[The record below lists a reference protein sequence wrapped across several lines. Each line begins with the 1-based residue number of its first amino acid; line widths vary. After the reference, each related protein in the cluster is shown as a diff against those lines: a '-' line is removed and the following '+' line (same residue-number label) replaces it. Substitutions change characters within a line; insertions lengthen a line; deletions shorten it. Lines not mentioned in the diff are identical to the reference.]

1 MLCRAEKWAKAISEG
16 VTILRTNRPVAL
28 RRYIE
33 KTSSRHDSA
42 SAAELKGPYGLVV
55 KADPNCEEAAR
66 KFLSDVESV
75 WLPAAVKFY
84 GEPDKE
90 RTPENPFVVT
100 LKRRQD
106 DKRVACSPGLDGF
119 TVFIPRD
126 DDDFSGTIGYMCGA
140 LLTRVAEPSW
150 VHYVLYVDR
159 LLSDA
164 VLGTDSGSSKIQSA
178 VNAGCKAEGNSRK
191 NFDSEQSWRYAMAM
205 KPRWRL
211 WAALEEVRKR
221 DGGFML
227 KYSQLKNLRHAEGRI
242 GGTITWRQMA
252 ELIGEAVGFDVV
264 EIFLR
269 YGMDMSRGDAVENED
284 GREHGNAVPVTHES
298 TEIFPCA
305 DPKSTKWKNRLPWRY
320 VTKYPVPSGGKKWME
335 PTFRDSSWKQTS
347 KPLGAGKS
355 KELMRIADRWSSSSL
370 YLRRHFAWKGGKVAR
385 VEFTLYHACNVKIYL
400 NGDLVL
406 DKVDRNDWWEK
417 IEIPVEA
424 FAAAL
429 RDGDNVL
436 AVEAQDNFGVRYFD
450 CGLTVEVEE
459 SK

>member
-1 MLCRAEKWAKAISEG
+1 
-16 VTILRTNRPVAL
+16 
-28 RRYIE
+28 
-33 KTSSRHDSA
+33 
-42 SAAELKGPYGLVV
+42 
-55 KADPNCEEAAR
+55 
-66 KFLSDVESV
+66 
-75 WLPAAVKFY
+75 
-84 GEPDKE
+84 
-90 RTPENPFVVT
+90 
-100 LKRRQD
+100 
-106 DKRVACSPGLDGF
+106 
-119 TVFIPRD
+119 
-126 DDDFSGTIGYMCGA
+126 
-140 LLTRVAEPSW
+140 
-150 VHYVLYVDR
+150 
-159 LLSDA
+159 
-164 VLGTDSGSSKIQSA
+164 
-178 VNAGCKAEGNSRK
+178 
-191 NFDSEQSWRYAMAM
+191 
-205 KPRWRL
+205 
-211 WAALEEVRKR
+211 
-221 DGGFML
+221 
-227 KYSQLKNLRHAEGRI
+227 
-242 GGTITWRQMA
+242 MA